1 LDVKGHRFQHLSGV
15 GVDVGHRVL
24 SYGYD
29 NSRSVLDDGVLIN
42 SPFGKSVRVR
52 FLNLTTNETLNTN
65 AADDL
70 GDNRNTTSDII
81 NNPTHVTLRLLFLDD
96 DDIPMR

>member
-1 LDVKGHRFQHLSGV
+1 M
-15 GVDVGHRVL
+15 GHRVL